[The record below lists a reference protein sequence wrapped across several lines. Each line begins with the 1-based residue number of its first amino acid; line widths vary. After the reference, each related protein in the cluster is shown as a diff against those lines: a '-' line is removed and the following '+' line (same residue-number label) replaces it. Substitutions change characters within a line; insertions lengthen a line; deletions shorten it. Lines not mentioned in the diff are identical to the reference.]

1 MRTVEFIV
9 DEAYAMTIS
18 VAHII
23 SVFSGIKKDSYYIEI
38 ATGPGEDE
46 YYRFSGTA
54 EQVRAAYK
62 RVRGAMS
69 GEIGA
74 CESRIV
80 IDLRH
85 K

>member
-1 MRTVEFIV
+1 MKTIEFIV

-23 SVFSGIKKDSYYIEI
+23 SVFSGIRKDNHYLDI

-54 EQVRAAYK
+54 EQIRASYK
-62 RVRGAMS
+62 RVCGAMS

-80 IDLRH
+80 IDLRS